1 MLQDAFW
8 IFAVGALLLGVI
20 LGSFLNALL
29 FRFNTGRGMG
39 GRSRCMRC
47 NHTLS
52 ALDLVPIFSY
62 LYLGG
67 RCRYCATKISMQYPL
82 VEAAA
87 GVLSLKIFF
96 VAYPDVLLY
105 ALLLLIWLTILF
117 IVVYDARHMI
127 IPWSSSIL
135 LFCLTLAHLVFVHPT
150 SLWNIFAGP
159 LLALPFLLLSLV
171 SQGRWMGWGDSG
183 LEISLGMLL
192 GLTPGITGLLL
203 GVWSGAIVGIA
214 LILIARL
221 TPRLH
226 SHAKGEG
233 FTIQSEIPFAP
244 FLALGAAL
252 VFFFHVDFFST
263 LSLF

>member
-1 MLQDAFW
+1 MLQEAFW
-8 IFAVGALLLGVI
+8 VFAAGAAGLGVI
-20 LGSFLNALL
+20 FGSFLNALL
-29 FRFNTGRGMG
+29 FRFNTGKGMG

-47 NHTLS
+47 NHTLR

-62 LYLGG
+62 LFLSG
-67 RCRYCATKISMQYPL
+67 RCRYCSTKISMQYPL

-96 VAYPDVLLY
+96 LFYPDVLLY
-105 ALLLLIWLTILF
+105 SLWLVIWLTILF

-135 LFCLTLAHLVFVHPT
+135 LFVLAALQLLVVHPT
-150 SLWNIFAGP
+150 SMWNLFAGP

-183 LEISLGMLL
+183 FELSLGMLL
-192 GLTPGITGLLL
+192 GLSQGTTALLV
-203 GVWSGAIVGIA
+203 GVWSGALVGIA
-214 LILIARL
+214 LIVVARL
-221 TPRLH
+221 TPTRH
-226 SHAKGEG
+226 SQARGEG

-263 LSLF
+263 FSLL